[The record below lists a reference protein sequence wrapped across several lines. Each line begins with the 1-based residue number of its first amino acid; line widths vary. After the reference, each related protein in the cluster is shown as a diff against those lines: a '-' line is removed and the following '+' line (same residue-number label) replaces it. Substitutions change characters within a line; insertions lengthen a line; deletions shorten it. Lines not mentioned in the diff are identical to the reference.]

1 MYCSYNSAVKDI
13 IYYLIKVEK
22 NHVLRHL
29 IYPTVAHVK
38 WYLWKILDSDVNW
51 EMFIYCPYIQWW

>member
-38 WYLWKILDSDVNW
+38 
-51 EMFIYCPYIQWW
+51 